1 VPEYGRVIIG
11 DTAAMIP
18 NADDKKKRQATTV
31 VNGRQDIITMN
42 GSRGQMMTKHGICV
56 GTANLH
62 EVAFNQNE
70 A

>member
-1 VPEYGRVIIG
+1 
-11 DTAAMIP
+11 MIP
-18 NADDKKKRQATTV
+18 NADDKKKWQATTV

-56 GTANLH
+56 GTANLR